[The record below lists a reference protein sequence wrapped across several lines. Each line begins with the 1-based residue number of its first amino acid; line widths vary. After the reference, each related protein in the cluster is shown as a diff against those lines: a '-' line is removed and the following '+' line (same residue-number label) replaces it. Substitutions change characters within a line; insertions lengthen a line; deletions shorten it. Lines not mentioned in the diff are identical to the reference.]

1 MPVNLA
7 QEIKRVVGMDTVKP
21 YQKPSVKD
29 TTLSVRTRDGV
40 KIEVV
45 FSFDSEAQHEGPYSI
60 EKAEIDL
67 SDSQTRYTLEDLL
80 EAERD
85 K

>member
-7 QEIKRVVGMDTVKP
+7 HEVKRVVGMDTVKP

-45 FSFDSEAQHEGPYSI
+45 FSFDSEA
-60 EKAEIDL
+60 
-67 SDSQTRYTLEDLL
+67 RYED
-80 EAERD
+80 R
-85 K
+85 KSVV